1 MGIVA
6 AHLPKLLE
14 DCRLFSRRNT
24 DSCVADRD
32 LCAIIS
38 FVSADADSPSL
49 GCELHGIGKKVEKN
63 LFDLS
68 LVADVFPEPVV
79 HINVQ
84 GNAVLDS
91 ALSNKGACV
100 VYRQGEIK
108 RS

>member
-1 MGIVA
+1 MSIIS
-6 AHLPKLLE
+6 AHLAKLLE
-14 DCRLFSRRNT
+14 DRGLFSWRST
-24 DSCVADRD
+24 DAGVSHRD
-32 LCAIIS
+32 LRAIFCLICG
-38 FVSADADSPSL
+38 DADSPSL
-49 GCELHGIGKKVEKN
+49 GCELHRIGQEIEKN

-68 LVADVFPEPVV
+68 LVTDVSAKPVV

-84 GNAVLDS
+84 GNAVLDG